1 MPRKI
6 HVTDDRKRDAEI
18 EFSAPKR
25 AAGYGWLTPDRRKVA
40 TARLIKAPEGR
51 NWDSIL
57 ATHGGDVEKAAEA
70 LVAGDPEIDYETVGR
85 AVGEADRVWVRHDG
99 SVLYSARILE
109 VVTDAAGEERSRNE
123 FEDVEATVGEES
135 VLPWSGRMF
144 DVDTVVRRFV
154 LNRKVQLRHINGLTF
169 DFLLEIAKTL
179 AESGKMLFVGTGSKG
194 AGPLI
199 FQRNGTPYRGFLEGR
214 VDGDGGFLLVL
225 HLSNMEL
232 KPLAKAEGGAA

>member
-6 HVTDDRKRDAEI
+6 HVTDSRKRDAEI
-18 EFSAPKR
+18 EFSSPKR
-25 AAGYGWLTPDRRKVA
+25 PPGYGWLTPDRRPVRS
-40 TARLIKAPEGR
+40 ARLIKSPEGR
-51 NWDSIL
+51 TWDAIL
-57 ATHGGDVEKAAEA
+57 AAHGGDVEQAAQA
-70 LVAGDPEIDYETVGR
+70 LVDGDPEVDYEVVGR
-85 AVGEADRVWVRHDG
+85 LVGEADRVWVRHDG

-109 VVTDAAGEERSRNE
+109 VVTDAAGEERSRKE

-169 DFLLEIAKTL
+169 DFLFEIAKTL
-179 AESGKMLFVGTGSKG
+179 SESGKMLYVGTGSKG

-214 VDGDGGFLLVL
+214 VDGDGFLLTL

-232 KPLAKAEGGAA
+232 KSVKKAEEAAE

>member
-25 AAGYGWLTPDRRKVA
+25 APGYGWLTPDRRPVN

-51 NWDSIL
+51 TWEAIL
-57 ATHGGDVEKAAEA
+57 SANGGDVEKAAQA
-70 LVAGDPEIDYETVGR
+70 LVAGDPEIDYELVGR
-85 AVGEADRVWVRHDG
+85 VVGDADRVWVRHDG

-109 VVTDAAGEERSRNE
+109 IVTDAAGEERSRKE
-123 FEDVEATVGEES
+123 FEDVEATVGEEA
-135 VLPWSGRMF
+135 VLPWSGRLF
-144 DVDTVVRRFV
+144 DVDTVVRKFV
-154 LNRKVQLRHINGLTF
+154 LNRKVQLRHINGLTY
-169 DFLLEIAKTL
+169 DFLHEIAKTL
-179 AESGKMLFVGTGSKG
+179 SEGGKMLYVGTGSKG

-199 FQRNGTPYRGFLEGR
+199 FQRNGTPCRGFLEGR
-214 VDGDGGFLLVL
+214 VDADGFLLVL

-232 KPLAKAEGGAA
+232 KPATKDDGGEA